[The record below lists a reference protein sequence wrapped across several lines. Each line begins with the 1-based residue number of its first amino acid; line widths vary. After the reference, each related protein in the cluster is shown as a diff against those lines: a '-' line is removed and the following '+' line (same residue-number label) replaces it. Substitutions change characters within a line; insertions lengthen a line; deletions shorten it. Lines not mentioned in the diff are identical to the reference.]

1 MWHSLAR
8 NALANVGGTLVGLV
22 VGFVTMP
29 LVVHHLGPTQF
40 GLWVLATGI
49 VGYVGVLDLGLAPTL
64 VNEAASLLV
73 HDAPEAR
80 RRLGETASTIFALYG
95 ALGALAG
102 LGLVAVGA
110 VAGSLFHVAADD
122 LATFRGVLLV
132 IGLQTAL
139 GLPMSV
145 WNGLLSGLQA
155 FHVVNAI
162 GAATTLARGVLTVA
176 LVLAGYGLVA
186 LVTASFAVTCLAW
199 TASWWCVR
207 RRVPGLRVRIG
218 GFRRTRLRE
227 IGRFSA
233 AMVVWTLAGAA
244 LHQLDRVLI
253 GVVLPVASLT
263 TYEVGARLAN
273 YSRAVLHSWLSIVM
287 PATSAMV
294 ARGERRRLR
303 ALYLRSTRYLLVS
316 YGGVALALT
325 GLGAPLVRLWMGDG
339 FADGYAVMALLVAGS
354 LVQSQTVVAHVM
366 LPAMGEIRVFTRF
379 MAVYPVVTATCAIA
393 GILAGGLVGLAAG
406 TTCSIVV
413 METAFLALIVRTRF
427 DVAIAR
433 VLRRC
438 HLPAVKALLPAATV
452 IVAARAMTPIAS
464 WAALVGAALLAGL
477 AFVAGAWRFGLT
489 PAERRAIRDRL
500 AGLRAPQASPEI
512 VRGPIGDA
520 AGSAGRTEAA

>member
-29 LVVHHLGPTQF
+29 LVVHHLGPAQF
-40 GLWVLATGI
+40 GLWVLASGI

-64 VNEAASLLV
+64 VNEAAALFA

-80 RRLGETASTIFALYG
+80 RRLGETASTIFALYA
-95 ALGALAG
+95 ALGVLAG
-102 LGLVAVGA
+102 VGLGAVG
-110 VAGSLFHVAADD
+110 VLAGSLFHVPPAD
-122 LATFRGVLLV
+122 LVTFRTVLLV
-132 IGLQTAL
+132 VGVQTAL

-176 LVLAGYGLVA
+176 LVFAGYGLVA
-186 LVTASFAVTCLAW
+186 LVAASCAVSCIAW
-199 TASWWCVR
+199 TASYWCVH

-218 GFRRTRLRE
+218 AFRRARLRE
-227 IGRFSA
+227 IGRFSG

-253 GVVLPVASLT
+253 GVVLPVAALT

-273 YSRAVLHSWLSIVM
+273 YSRTVLHSWLSTVM
-287 PATSAMV
+287 PATSALV

-316 YGGVALALT
+316 YGGVALALV
-325 GLGAPLVRLWMGDG
+325 GLGGPLVRLWMGPG
-339 FADGYAVMALLVAGS
+339 FDEGYAVMALLVAGS

-366 LPAMGEIRVFTRF
+366 LPGMGEIRVFTRF
-379 MAVYPVVTATCAIA
+379 MAVYPIVTAACAIT
-393 GILAGGLVGLAAG
+393 GIRTGGLVGLAAG
-406 TTCSIVV
+406 TTLSIFV
-413 METAFLALIVRTRF
+413 METAFLVLIVRSRF
-427 DVAIAR
+427 GLSLAR
-433 VLRRC
+433 VLERG
-438 HLPAVKALLPAATV
+438 HLPAVKALAPAAVV
-452 IVAARAMTPIAS
+452 IAAARLCLPIAS
-464 WAALVGAALLAGL
+464 WTALATIGIAAGIAFLV
-477 AFVAGAWRFGLT
+477 GAWRFGLT
-489 PAERRAIRDRL
+489 PAERRALRDRL
-500 AGLRAPQASPEI
+500 AGVRAPALSPTI
-512 VRGPIGDA
+512 VSP
-520 AGSAGRTEAA
+520 SGREAA